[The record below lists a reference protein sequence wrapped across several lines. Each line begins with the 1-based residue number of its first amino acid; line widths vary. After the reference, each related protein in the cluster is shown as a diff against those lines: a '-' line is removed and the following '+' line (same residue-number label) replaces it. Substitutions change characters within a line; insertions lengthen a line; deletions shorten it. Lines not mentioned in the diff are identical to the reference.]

1 MSHWDAREA
10 PGRGYFGAKRSRIA
24 ISSLTFDGMLSLRLS
39 NRFRSLLVLSG
50 LLATMALATASPASA
65 EQAPP
70 AAGSSQVCVGV
81 KGGFLIQLNG
91 FGSRFPAN
99 ATGTTTFTFAD
110 GRVVSLD
117 ATTNFEGIFHTAT
130 FTLDLRDPQDAALVG
145 TYVHETAVWEGAQS
159 TLIFPLMGCPVAPD
173 GRVAC
178 LDGGFESYPALGFLN
193 QGDCVSWVATDGKN
207 EPGQNAP

>member
-1 MSHWDAREA
+1 MR
-10 PGRGYFGAKRSRIA
+10 PIRNL
-24 ISSLTFDGMLSLRLS
+24 LTVAAL
-39 NRFRSLLVLSG
+39 
-50 LLATMALATASPASA
+50 MAVAALGSTSTASAQ
-65 EQAPP
+65 QAPP

-81 KGGFLIQLNG
+81 SGGFLVQVNG

-99 ATGTTTFTFAD
+99 STGTTTFTFAD

-117 ATTNFEGIFHTAT
+117 ATTNHEGIFHTAT

-145 TYVHETAVWEGAQS
+145 TDVYEVATWEGAES
-159 TLIFPLMGCPVAPD
+159 DLIFRLIGCPLAPD

-193 QGDCVSWVATDGKN
+193 QGDCVSWVATDGRN
-207 EPGQNAP
+207 EPGQNLP